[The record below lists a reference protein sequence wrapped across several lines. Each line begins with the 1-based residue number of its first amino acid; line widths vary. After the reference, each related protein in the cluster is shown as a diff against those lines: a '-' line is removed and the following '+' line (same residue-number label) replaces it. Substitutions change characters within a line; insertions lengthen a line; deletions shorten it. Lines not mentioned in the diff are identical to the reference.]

1 MLNTSRTVTTE
12 TTATIRDRYQA
23 IQDEIERN
31 CSLVSRDPAGVTLI
45 AVSKTQSIDNVRK
58 LYDLGHRNFGESR
71 LQELIPKAEV
81 LPKDIIWHFI
91 GKLQSNK
98 IRKASEICQVIHT
111 IESDSQIR
119 EFCKFS
125 KRIDVL
131 IEVNIANE
139 EQKSGI
145 LTKSL
150 DVFHQS
156 VIQSNLAEFRGL
168 MTIGPIV
175 REAEDSRPYFAEMRR
190 LNEQIGGDWLSMGMS
205 RDFGVAIQ
213 EGATHI
219 RVGTSLFGER

>member
-1 MLNTSRTVTTE
+1 MPTTE

-31 CSLVSRDPAGVTLI
+31 CSLVSRDPAGVCLI
-45 AVSKTQSIDNVRK
+45 AASKTQSIENVRK
-58 LYDLGHRNFGESR
+58 LYDLGHRHFGESR
-71 LQELIPKAEV
+71 LQELIPKVEA
-81 LPKDIIWHFI
+81 LPDDITWHFI

-98 IRKASEICQVIHT
+98 IRRAA
-111 IESDSQIR
+111 
-119 EFCKFS
+119 EFCQILHTTESESQVKELCKLS
-125 KRIDVL
+125 KQINVL

-145 LTKSL
+145 FPKSL
-150 DVFHQS
+150 DVLYRS
-156 VIQSNLAEFRGL
+156 VIQSNLVKFLGL

-190 LNEQIGGDWLSMGMS
+190 LNEKIGGSWLSMGMS
-205 RDFGVAIQ
+205 KDFGVAIQ

-219 RVGTSLFGER
+219 RIGTSLFGER

>member
-1 MLNTSRTVTTE
+1 MPTTE
-12 TTATIRDRYQA
+12 ITATIKDRYQA
-23 IQDEIERN
+23 VIDEIERN
-31 CSLVSRDPAGVTLI
+31 CSLVARDPASVTLV
-45 AVSKTQSIDNVRK
+45 AVTKTQSIDNVRK
-58 LYDLGHRNFGESR
+58 LYDLGHRQFGESR
-71 LQELIPKAEV
+71 LQELIPKAEE

-98 IRKASEICQVIHT
+98 VRRAAEICSVLHT
-111 IESDSQIR
+111 IESESQVR
-119 EFCKFS
+119 EFCKLS
-125 KRIDVL
+125 KQIDVL

-150 DVFHQS
+150 DVLHQS
-156 VIQSNLAEFRGL
+156 VIQSDQAKFRGL

-175 REAEDSRPYFAEMRR
+175 REAEDSRPYFAELRT
-190 LNEQIGGDWLSMGMS
+190 LNEQLGGEWLSMGMS
-205 RDFGVAIQ
+205 GNFGVAIQ

>member
-1 MLNTSRTVTTE
+1 MRTVTTE
-12 TTATIRDRYQA
+12 VTATIKDRYQA
-23 IQDEIERN
+23 IQDEIARN
-31 CSLVSRDPAGVTLI
+31 CSLVSRDPASVTLI

-58 LYDLGHRNFGESR
+58 LYDLGHREFGESR

-81 LPKDIIWHFI
+81 LPKDINWHFI

-98 IRKASEICQVIHT
+98 IRKAAELCQAIHT

-125 KRIDVL
+125 KLIDVL

-145 LTKSL
+145 LTKNL

-175 REAEDSRPYFAEMRR
+175 REAEDSRPFFAEMRR
-190 LNEQIGGDWLSMGMS
+190 LNEQVGGQWLSMGMS